1 MYVCRQVGS
10 YNICMHVLYKIHQ
23 VLRHVLHILITS
35 HTSLVHA
42 FTGLQD
48 GLGTRLLTHALAV
61 AIRNKVSFT
70 ICTIVIVVQQYSV
83 SGGIWVHVH
92 VHSEKADEC
101 MLSGPHTIIIFI

>member
-1 MYVCRQVGS
+1 MSFTYLSPHTLASFIRLQA
-10 YNICMHVLYKIHQ
+10 YK
-23 VLRHVLHILITS
+23 R
-35 HTSLVHA
+35 A
-42 FTGLQD
+42 W
-48 GLGTRLLTHALAV
+48 GTKLLTHAPAV

-83 SGGIWVHVH
+83 SRGIWVHVH